1 MFCIT
6 ASIYLSQAITITSDK
21 CSTNC
26 FFDALMMILSKQ
38 LSAEKSLFCKYSG
51 CFSVEASLIYVM
63 YTFVYLLFVDLIS
76 RKICL
81 DQALE
86 YILEP
91 GSDSE
96 LSGLSDFENEEE
108 PTLQIPSRK
117 QGDQI
122 EDTNSNAN
130 ASSRD

>member
-1 MFCIT
+1 
-6 ASIYLSQAITITSDK
+6 
-21 CSTNC
+21 
-26 FFDALMMILSKQ
+26 MMILSKQ
-38 LSAEKSLFCKYSG
+38 LSAEISLFWKYSG
-51 CFSVEASLIYVM
+51 GFSVEASLIYVM
-63 YTFVYLLFVDLIS
+63 YTFVYLFVDLIS

-96 LSGLSDFENEEE
+96 LSGLSDCENEEE
-108 PTLQIPSRK
+108 TTLQLPSRK

-130 ASSRD
+130 ASSED